1 MKRMI
6 KYVVVIL
13 FMMAIL
19 CGCEEK
25 MKKTDKTAVK
35 AAIDKLDVYDDKFMT
50 ENDTFVGGVMK
61 NNWNIK
67 FRDYGKDKTLCNT
80 DFKMELLSIDP
91 TTKTEAANYVVTETE
106 TEKEYKI
113 CTRIDNTYLYLCGP
127 LSQKDEIRKFAADLG
142 YVK

>member
-25 MKKTDKTAVK
+25 MKKTDKTAV
-35 AAIDKLDVYDDKFMT
+35 
-50 ENDTFVGGVMK
+50 N
-61 NNWNIK
+61 
-67 FRDYGKDKTLCNT
+67 
-80 DFKMELLSIDP
+80 
-91 TTKTEAANYVVTETE
+91 
-106 TEKEYKI
+106 
-113 CTRIDNTYLYLCGP
+113 